1 MRSCWVIGLG
11 QIGLLVMVVRF
22 GSSLSIG
29 CWFAQVVVISFS
41 SFSDWA
47 ESDLFVRLGISIFD

>member
-1 MRSCWVIGLG
+1 MIGLG
-11 QIGLLVMVVRF
+11 RIGLLVMVVRF
-22 GSSLSIG
+22 GSSLSVG

-41 SFSDWA
+41 FFSGWA